1 MFVCP
6 FRAFERAINEKKKKL
21 NFFWRLAI
29 DVSPGSSLTEEAP
42 VVVAELVD
50 VLLEDDDDD
59 DDDDDD
65 EDDAFKSCQNKCSED
80 D

>member
-1 MFVCP
+1 M
-6 FRAFERAINEKKKKL
+6 
-21 NFFWRLAI
+21 
-29 DVSPGSSLTEEAP
+29 
-42 VVVAELVD
+42 VAELVD